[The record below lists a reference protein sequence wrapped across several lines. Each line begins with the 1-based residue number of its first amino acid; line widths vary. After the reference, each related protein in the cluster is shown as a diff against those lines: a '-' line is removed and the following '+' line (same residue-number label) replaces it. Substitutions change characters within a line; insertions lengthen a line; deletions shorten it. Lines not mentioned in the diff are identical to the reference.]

1 MENYFISI
9 LVFLIIEIPVFT
21 LFPAK
26 NSKKKCCSREVLHA
40 VYRFLH
46 EIKRS
51 GRLNNLSVSGKYLK
65 DYV

>member
-26 NSKKKCCSREVLHA
+26 NSKKNVVVGKCYTLFIDFYMKLKEA
-40 VYRFLH
+40 V
-46 EIKRS
+46 
-51 GRLNNLSVSGKYLK
+51 
-65 DYV
+65 D